1 MNDTENNI
9 ADIVA
14 KHKKE
19 KPQETKEAKE
29 KDEELKHNDPV
40 DDLTQT
46 LLFKI
51 QEEKDDAKHSKDNN
65 ALLNKVYSQLV
76 KVFFE
81 GRRFWFWLALY
92 IVCFFVADKDFFQ
105 CFEIKQ
111 VAFLYYSAEKIFT
124 ILSAIMMI
132 LLSFPTAKGIRRLFR
147 AMIERISKKHT

>member
-1 MNDTENNI
+1 MSNTEDSI
-9 ADIVA
+9 TDIRA

-19 KPQETKEAKE
+19 KPQETEEAKE
-29 KDEELKHNDPV
+29 KGEELKHNDPV

-51 QEEKDDAKHSKDNN
+51 QEEKDDAQHSKDNN
-65 ALLNKVYSQLV
+65 ALLNEVYSQLV

-81 GRRFWFWLALY
+81 GRRFWFALY
-92 IVCFFVADKDFFQ
+92 IVCFFVADKDFLQ
-105 CFEIKQ
+105 CFETKQ

-124 ILSAIMMI
+124 ILSAIMVI

>member
-51 QEEKDDAKHSKDNN
+51 QEERDDAKHSKDNN

-76 KVFFE
+76 KVLFE
-81 GRRFWFWLALY
+81 GRRFWFWFALY
-92 IVCFFVADKDFFQ
+92 IVCFFVADKDFLLCYDFKHAHILHY
-105 CFEIKQ
+105 FT
-111 VAFLYYSAEKIFT
+111 EKIL
-124 ILSAIMMI
+124 IVLSVIMMI